1 MRGGRIEKRPRDS
14 DRRSVLYLVS
24 NRECFHGHA
33 HILKTTAKGIVHGI
47 EAGWLGDASKMD
59 CMRGKTVDWQSG
71 IVAVEISGKR
81 SMPIFELIPFN
92 VTTRRAS
99 AMSRGKRY
107 AV

>member
-1 MRGGRIEKRPRDS
+1 MRGGRIEKSPRDS
-14 DRRSVLYLVS
+14 DRRSVSQLVS
-24 NRECFHGHA
+24 NRERFHGHA
-33 HILKTTAKGIVHGI
+33 HILKTTAKGFVHVI

-71 IVAVEISGKR
+71 IVAVENSGKR
-81 SMPIFELIPFN
+81 SMLTFELIPSN

-99 AMSRGKRY
+99 AISRGKRY